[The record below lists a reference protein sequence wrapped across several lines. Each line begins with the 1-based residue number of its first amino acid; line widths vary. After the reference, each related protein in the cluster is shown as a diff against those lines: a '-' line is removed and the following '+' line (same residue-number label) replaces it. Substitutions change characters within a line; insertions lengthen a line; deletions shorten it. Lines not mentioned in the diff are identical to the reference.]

1 MEEDWTTFSPLGL
14 VIKYDYVK
22 IDVLNN
28 YGEVNIVDL
37 RNEKVLMKLFI
48 NLKEDVVEKEG
59 SLENYDMD
67 EEATITEIKGNVEY
81 FISKGI
87 TNPFN

>member
-22 IDVLNN
+22 IDVQNN
-28 YGEVNIVDL
+28 YGEVDIVDL
-37 RNEKVLMKLFI
+37 RNEKVLMQLFI
-48 NLKEDVVEKEG
+48 NLIEDVVEKKG
-59 SLENYDMD
+59 SLEHCDID
-67 EEATITEIKGNVEY
+67 EEATISEVKGNVEY